1 MKKQISAAKVKKLPP
16 STDVWVVDEKTGYSK
31 RLFVI
36 KYGKGVRLLQ
46 AFGVIPG
53 PVITIKDTP
62 GYHYEVNEV

>member
-1 MKKQISAAKVKKLPP
+1 MRKQISAAKVKKLPP

-46 AFGVIPG
+46 TFGGSVIT
-53 PVITIKDTP
+53 ITIKDMP
-62 GYHYEVNEV
+62 GYHYEVEES

>member
-1 MKKQISAAKVKKLPP
+1 MRKQISAAKVKKLPP

-46 AFGVIPG
+46 AFGG
-53 PVITIKDTP
+53 PVVTIKDTP
-62 GYHYEVNEV
+62 GYHYEIEES